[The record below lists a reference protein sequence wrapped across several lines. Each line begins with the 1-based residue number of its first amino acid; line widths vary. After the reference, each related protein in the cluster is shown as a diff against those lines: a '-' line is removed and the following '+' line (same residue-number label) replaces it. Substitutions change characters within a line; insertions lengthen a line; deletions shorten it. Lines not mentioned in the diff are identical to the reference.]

1 MALSSAVFAALF
13 FSLFSVDIIP
23 AIDLLNGHC
32 VRLSAGDFARQTTY
46 DADPVAVARRFADA
60 GLRRLHLVDL
70 DGARAGHPVNLGV
83 LEAIA
88 WQTTLTIDAGGGIQ
102 TDAALAQVLGA
113 GAAHATAGSLAVRE
127 PATVQDW
134 LVRYGAGTLF
144 LGADFKGEHI
154 LINAWAD
161 HSQWT
166 LVAFIT
172 SYLAA
177 GATTFICTDVSKDGL
192 LQGPSL
198 GTYRDLVQQF
208 PAARFIASGG
218 VTTVGD
224 LEALAEAGLHGAI
237 IGKALYE
244 GTIALPELRRF
255 L

>member
-1 MALSSAVFAALF
+1 M
-13 FSLFSVDIIP
+13 DIIP
-23 AIDLLNGHC
+23 AIDLLNGQC

-46 DADPVAVARRFADA
+46 DSDPVAVARRFADA

-70 DGARAGHPVNLGV
+70 DGARAGQPVNLAV
-83 LEAIA
+83 LEAISRH
-88 WQTTLTIDAGGGIQ
+88 TTLDIDAGGGIQ
-102 TDAALAQVLGA
+102 TSEALAQVLNA

-127 PATVQDW
+127 PATVESW
-134 LVRYGAGTLF
+134 LSTHGAETIF

-161 HSQWT
+161 QSPWT
-166 LVAFIT
+166 LTGFLTA
-172 SYLAA
+172 YLAA

-198 GTYRDLVQQF
+198 AVYRTLVAQF
-208 PAARFIASGG
+208 PTARFIASGG
-218 VTTVGD
+218 VTTVAD

-244 GTIALPELRRF
+244 GTIALADLRSF